1 MRMTWARP
9 TMWLKSYPL
18 VGSQSYGTWPLKDDF
33 PIKNGD
39 SNRWARAV
47 FKTLFGYSGWLR
59 MGFPIHGLWSFPI
72 LLSIIPQLIMNPEE
86 IAATA
91 HMRARYG
98 MIWPDAFW
106 PCEFM
111 WHCTGPGVPM
121 FEEFHPLMGI
131 FQAKCS
137 RCAWEVGGWRGIS
150 CNTYIRP
157 KSCYLNFS
165 MYILWRYW
173 KDKTVQNGVE
183 PFHLRTPKPWAQGPR
198 ILEQQKGKA
207 KLRTWVVPQFVT
219 ERLGWTN

>member
-9 TMWLKSYPL
+9 TIWLKSYRL

-47 FKTLFGYSGWLR
+47 FKTPFGYSGWLR

-72 LLSIIPQLIMNPEE
+72 LLSIIPELIMNPRGNRSHCSYE
-86 IAATA
+86 
-91 HMRARYG
+91 G
-98 MIWPDAFW
+98 QIWPDAFW

-111 WHCTGPGVPM
+111 WHCNGPAVPM

-137 RCAWEVGGWRGIS
+137 RGIS
-150 CNTYIRP
+150 YNTYIRP

-165 MYILWRYW
+165 MYN
-173 KDKTVQNGVE
+173 QGV
-183 PFHLRTPKPWAQGPR
+183 
-198 ILEQQKGKA
+198 
-207 KLRTWVVPQFVT
+207 
-219 ERLGWTN
+219 